1 MTPSTTQYSLTI
13 RFSTNAT
20 PVDLD
25 NTLSKELAARTLMSK
40 RMDKKGRE
48 TARAEPSDM
57 GARCGV
63 LRWGGGRVFASR
75 ADSALLAYL

>member
-1 MTPSTTQYSLTI
+1 MTPSTTQYSLLTI

-40 RMDKKGRE
+40 RMDKKGME

-63 LRWGGGRVFASR
+63 LRWGAGVSSR